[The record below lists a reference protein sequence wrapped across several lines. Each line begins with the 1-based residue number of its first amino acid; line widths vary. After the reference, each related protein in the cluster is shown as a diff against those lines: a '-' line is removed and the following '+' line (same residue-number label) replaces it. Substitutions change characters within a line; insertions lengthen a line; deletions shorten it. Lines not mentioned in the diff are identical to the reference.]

1 MNNEKILEKEIDL
14 IQNCITRMG
23 QNSFSV
29 KGWLIG
35 VCEII
40 SVNLIFL

>member
-29 KGWLIG
+29 KGWLIA
-35 VCEII
+35 
-40 SVNLIFL
+40 

>member
-29 KGWLIG
+29 KGG
-35 VCEII
+35 
-40 SVNLIFL
+40 